1 VRDLFIFVNPAIQ
14 ALANMYRMATNHPLK
29 LGAVTLAFMAGGA
42 MMPVI
47 NQWLLNMFGGDD
59 DKDAYWNLPPWVR
72 KNNLVF
78 WVPGTKYF
86 FTIPLAQEFRVFY
99 GVGEMMASSVMS
111 HPHQNTAVEIIE
123 SVADL
128 VPINPIGNGG
138 NLVIDFLPTATQP
151 ILQIAFNTDFT
162 GKPIWKDNQ
171 GNKYAPMYEKAYAST
186 PRWMT
191 KVADGINRLS
201 GGDEDSRGWID
212 RSKAGSYLNN
222 PAIWNHLL
230 QGYFGGMYN
239 TIAKGFDV
247 MTTVGSGEM
256 PNAYQI
262 PIVNRFVNS
271 PWERDNSGALGE
283 DYWQLINDNDEF
295 LHNISKKRKRAKDG
309 DAEAQE
315 KLDELMKSDDY
326 KRSLVINQYKKLIDN
341 LRKQEAE
348 ASDKEERARIKQGI
362 SFYKNGLMK
371 EIADIDKGKDP
382 FENAKMEFDNSYD
395 AEYRKSIALR
405 IAKEAGADRDPYGNK
420 PTSDPARLYQQLRTA
435 DDVYEDAKFAAYQ
448 SQLKEQGNEALA
460 DEVSKARAE
469 LHRETQYLEEGYP
482 DDNAAIMEDIRTERR
497 RLMSV
502 YGIR

>member
-1 VRDLFIFVNPAIQ
+1 
-14 ALANMYRMATNHPLK
+14 
-29 LGAVTLAFMAGGA
+29 
-42 MMPVI
+42 
-47 NQWLLNMFGGDD
+47 
-59 DKDAYWNLPPWVR
+59 
-72 KNNLVF
+72 
-78 WVPGTKYF
+78 
-86 FTIPLAQEFRVFY
+86 
-99 GVGEMMASSVMS
+99 
-111 HPHQNTAVEIIE
+111 
-123 SVADL
+123 
-128 VPINPIGNGG
+128 
-138 NLVIDFLPTATQP
+138 
-151 ILQIAFNTDFT
+151 
-162 GKPIWKDNQ
+162 
-171 GNKYAPMYEKAYAST
+171 
-186 PRWMT
+186 
-191 KVADGINRLS
+191 
-201 GGDEDSRGWID
+201 
-212 RSKAGSYLNN
+212 
-222 PAIWNHLL
+222 
-230 QGYFGGMYN
+230 
-239 TIAKGFDV
+239 V

-309 DAEAQE
+309 DAEAQK

-395 AEYRKSIALR
+395 AEYRKGIALR